1 MKKKKKKKSDSG
13 GDGGGSGKK
22 MELAKVIAPYEATSK
37 EQLTLAKGQMIMVKK
52 RTETGW
58 WQGEV
63 QGGVS
68 SYFSRSTLDLPTT
81 GWSM

>member
-13 GDGGGSGKK
+13 GDGGGSSGKK

-68 SYFSRSTLDLPTT
+68 SFTLSHDLHGDT
-81 GWSM
+81 SDR

>member
-1 MKKKKKKKSDSG
+1 
-13 GDGGGSGKK
+13 

-37 EQLTLAKGQMIMVKK
+37 EQLTLTKGQMIMVKK

-68 SYFSRSTLDLPTT
+68 SVQYWAEEQTKGNETLCQLDWGSNHPACILYTDRIDD
-81 GWSM
+81 

>member
-1 MKKKKKKKSDSG
+1 
-13 GDGGGSGKK
+13 

-37 EQLTLAKGQMIMVKK
+37 EQLTLTKGQMIMVKK

-58 WQGEV
+58 GQGEI

-68 SYFSRSTLDLPTT
+68 SGDVCAVP
-81 GWSM
+81 GAIQVKV

>member
-1 MKKKKKKKSDSG
+1 
-13 GDGGGSGKK
+13 

-68 SYFSRSTLDLPTT
+68 SVRRSAAVQVTLPGGLRLDLT
-81 GWSM
+81 

>member
-1 MKKKKKKKSDSG
+1 
-13 GDGGGSGKK
+13 

-58 WQGEV
+58 
-63 QGGVS
+63 
-68 SYFSRSTLDLPTT
+68 
-81 GWSM
+81 